1 VRAFSKMVF
10 RVRVDIVT
18 EEKVF
23 RVRVFVL
30 FQKWSLEL
38 ELTSLRKKKVFRV
51 RVGVVTEEKGL

>member
-1 VRAFSKMVF
+1 MVF